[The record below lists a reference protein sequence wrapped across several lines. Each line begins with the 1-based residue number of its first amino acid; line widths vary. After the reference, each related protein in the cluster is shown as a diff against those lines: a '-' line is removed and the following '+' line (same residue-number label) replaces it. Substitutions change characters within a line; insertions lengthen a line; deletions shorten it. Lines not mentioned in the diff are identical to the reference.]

1 MTDITSLI
9 VTPQEMAAVDN
20 AAAAS
25 GIVSFDLMDRA
36 GQAVAALALRKYPA
50 ARRFAVLCGPGNNG
64 GDGYVAARALREAGA
79 DVSVYAMSPA
89 STLKGDAQK
98 AAMRCPVPPRP
109 LSDYRPM
116 VGDVIIDALFGVG
129 LSRTLSAH
137 VQRLIAEVSDAGL
150 PVIAVDLP
158 SGVCGLRGMVLGAA
172 FQAEHTITFVALK
185 PGHLLMPG
193 RELCGKIEVFDIG
206 IPHRIVVAHAGNIR
220 RNDPNLWV
228 AQLPRIGAETHKYR
242 RGHLAVFS
250 GGASHT
256 GAARLAAKAGLKCGA
271 GLVTVAAP
279 KDAVAVNAGALT
291 AVMVREVQTLTD
303 LTEWLGS
310 SNISACVLGPG
321 FGVGERARDFV
332 LTLKDKPL
340 VLDADGITSFKEK
353 PETLFDAFAEGE
365 THLVLT
371 PHEGEFARLFPDIGA
386 DETIGKLEKGRAAAA
401 RSHAVIVYKGADT
414 VIASPDGQAIINAN
428 APPWLA
434 TAGSGDVL
442 AGMIGALMAQGV
454 AAFEAAAAGVYLH
467 GAAALKAGSGLT
479 AEDLAEHASI
489 SLT

>member
-25 GIVSFDLMDRA
+25 GIASFDLMERA
-36 GQAVAALALRKYPA
+36 GQAVAALALRQYPA

-79 DVSVYAMSPA
+79 DVGVYTFSNE

-98 AAMRCPVPPRP
+98 AAMRCPVPSRP

-116 VGDVIIDALFGVG
+116 AGDVIVDALFGAG
-129 LSRTLSAH
+129 LSRALPADL
-137 VQRLIAEVSDAGL
+137 QRLIAEVSDAGP

-158 SGVCGLRGMVLGAA
+158 SGVCGLRGEVLGDA
-172 FQAEHTITFVALK
+172 FQAEYTITFMALK

-206 IPHRIVVAHAGNIR
+206 IPHRIVAAHAGNIR
-220 RNDPNLWV
+220 RNDPSLW
-228 AQLPRIGAETHKYR
+228 AIQLPRIGAETHKYR

-279 KDAVAVNAGALT
+279 KEAVAVNAGALT

-310 SNISACVLGPG
+310 SKISACVLGPG

-340 VLDADGITSFKEK
+340 VLDADGITSFKEMPK
-353 PETLFDAFAEGE
+353 TLFAAFAEGE
-365 THLVLT
+365 TRLVLT
-371 PHEGEFARLFPDIGA
+371 PHEGEFVRLFPDIAA
-386 DETIGKLEKGRAAAA
+386 DETIGKLEKARAAAA

-442 AGMIGALMAQGV
+442 AGMIGALLAQGV
-454 AAFEAAAAGVYLH
+454 AAFEAAAASVYLH
-467 GAAALKAGSGLT
+467 GAAALKVGPGLT
-479 AEDLAEHASI
+479 AEDLAEHARV